1 MLHCTLWL
9 FQSYARPGDVVDW
22 AGEGVQGLQQ
32 EVAKR
37 QMAVLDR
44 TPASLE
50 LPQTMQD
57 RQASLRCGRHALPG
71 CQRLM

>member
-1 MLHCTLWL
+1 MLFTEQAL
-9 FQSYARPGDVVDW
+9 
-22 AGEGVQGLQQ
+22 QGLQQ

-71 CQRLM
+71 CQRPT